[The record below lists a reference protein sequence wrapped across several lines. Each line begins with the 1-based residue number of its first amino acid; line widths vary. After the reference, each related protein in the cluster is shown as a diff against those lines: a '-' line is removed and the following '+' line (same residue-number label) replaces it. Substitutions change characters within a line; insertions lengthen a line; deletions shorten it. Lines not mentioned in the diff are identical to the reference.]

1 MLGPLLPT
9 LLHWWGKT
17 GRGQGVAG
25 SRRLHR
31 ACPALWVDW
40 GGLPCLFKRKNTLI
54 KNGNPLPENLFKKN
68 FQTASYF
75 HPFYDMK
82 LTLPLSIWEYS
93 HDIDWIPKPEADR
106 MLTSRSYSRAGRGR
120 KHVVIGVIQ
129 VREENI
135 VSSLCIIATYLCLVP
150 SAVTMQKVAQCQM
163 VKRGNVLY
171 MFGATW
177 KDV

>member
-1 MLGPLLPT
+1 
-9 LLHWWGKT
+9 
-17 GRGQGVAG
+17 
-25 SRRLHR
+25 
-31 ACPALWVDW
+31 
-40 GGLPCLFKRKNTLI
+40 
-54 KNGNPLPENLFKKN
+54 
-68 FQTASYF
+68 
-75 HPFYDMK
+75 
-82 LTLPLSIWEYS
+82 
-93 HDIDWIPKPEADR
+93 
-106 MLTSRSYSRAGRGR
+106 MLTSRSYSRAGGGR

-150 SAVTMQKVAQCQM
+150 SAVTMQKVAQRQM